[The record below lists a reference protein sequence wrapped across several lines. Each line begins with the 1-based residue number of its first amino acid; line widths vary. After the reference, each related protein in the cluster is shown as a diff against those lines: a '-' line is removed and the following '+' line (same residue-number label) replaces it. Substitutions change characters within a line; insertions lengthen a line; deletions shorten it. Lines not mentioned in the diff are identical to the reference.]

1 MSQLWMS
8 HVTHMNESCHTY
20 QWVMSQ
26 LWMSH
31 VTHTNESCHTYRWVM
46 SQLWMSHVTHTNES
60 CHTYRWVM
68 SQIWMSH
75 VTHTSC
81 HTHEHVLSHPTLT
94 EHVKR
99 DIHMF
104 LLTCF
109 ICLFWHVSYVSFD
122 MFHTRLFS
130 WESSHEILT
139 HNYYNNDRRG
149 RYRHWMYTY
158 IYINIYIYIYL
169 YIWFSWNYSG
179 EIWRRDYSHETCQKR
194 HMKTSR
200 HAYCSIQWCNQ
211 WCNQPEVCLAVPW
224 SFLFWPCFQFRVL
237 GGTLCMCIRVREWL
251 CLYVCVY
258 VFMCVWEGVCV
269 YIYVYVCVN
278 VCWRENVCVYI
289 CVCMCEWV
297 LERENVCVCM
307 RDCVFERENVCIY
320 VCMYVCMCVRERE
333 WVCIYMCM
341 YVWMRVWEGERAGEG
356 TSELKRKR
364 WAHWMIEV
372 PRIFVQTRRTHE
384 RVSWREK
391 DELIGWDR
399 SAKDICT
406 HTKYPRLLYLNK
418 HEVPTKEWIGERK
431 MSLLDDRCAKNICT
445 CTKYSR
451 KSELERERW
460 AHWMIGAPR
469 IFAHARSTH
478 ERVN

>member
-1 MSQLWMS
+1 MILM
-8 HVTHMNESCHTY
+8 
-20 QWVMSQ
+20 
-26 LWMSH
+26 
-31 VTHTNESCHTYRWVM
+31 
-46 SQLWMSHVTHTNES
+46 
-60 CHTYRWVM
+60 
-68 SQIWMSH
+68 
-75 VTHTSC
+75 
-81 HTHEHVLSHPTLT
+81 
-94 EHVKR
+94 K
-99 DIHMF
+99 
-104 LLTCF
+104 
-109 ICLFWHVSYVSFD
+109 LFWWN
-122 MFHTRLFS
+122 MKKRLFS
-130 WESSHEILT
+130 WNLSKETHENVTARVLFNSMMQSMMQSTWSLSGSPLIISFLALFPVSCSWWNPVHVYSSERMIVFVCVCVCVH
-139 HNYYNNDRRG
+139 
-149 RYRHWMYTY
+149 
-158 IYINIYIYIYL
+158 
-169 YIWFSWNYSG
+169 
-179 EIWRRDYSHETCQKR
+179 
-194 HMKTSR
+194 
-200 HAYCSIQWCNQ
+200 
-211 WCNQPEVCLAVPW
+211 VCLRG
-224 SFLFWPCFQFRVL
+224 S
-237 GGTLCMCIRVREWL
+237 
-251 CLYVCVY
+251 
-258 VFMCVWEGVCV
+258 
-269 YIYVYVCVN
+269 
-278 VCWRENVCVYI
+278 VCVYI

-469 IFAHARSTH
+469 IFAHARSTIGWDGSAKSRGYFCANICAREI
-478 ERVN
+478 EREYVCVCVCVCVCVWMMGAPRVVVLRVRAGIRERERESICVWKYVCVCVWERKMSSLEDGSAKSREYFVFVQIFARER